1 MAQIS
6 MASLPAL
13 KDSYVQL
20 KTRMDKAVEDFR
32 KEMTS
37 TRTGRASVHMLDGVM
52 VEAYGS
58 QMPLNQLANVSAPE
72 PQLITV
78 QPWDVS
84 QIGAIEKAIRSGD
97 LGLNPMNDGKL
108 VRVPVPALTEDRRK
122 EMVKHLNRVLEEH
135 RTAVRNIRRDGNDS
149 IKKAMKDKKITED
162 EERGAME
169 HLQKLTDDEIKKME
183 EMAKGKEKA
192 FAPSWGVQFY
202 PQPASAGP
210 RSLDAWPRTEILPR
224 LGRILLER
232 LPHHIVELP
241 FHLESVAL
249 LFPHNRAPYQRLRRR
264 IAQIQYQRSFGV
276 RNPHHARA
284 QAAPAGRIRIHFR
297 PLCSPQRISHVEF
310 GRTRSHEGQP
320 FGLQR
325 LLDIGVD
332 PFLDQFAVEGSVLG
346 VQPCLTDGERMEPGE
361 IHRLIGFD
369 IDLLC
374 ECGGH
379 RQQPECE
386 HLHIR
391 RI

>member
-13 KDSYVQL
+13 KDSFVQL

-122 EMVKHLNRVLEEH
+122 EMVKHLHKVLEEH
-135 RTAVRNIRRDGNDS
+135 RTAVRNIRRDGNDV
-149 IKKAMKDKKITED
+149 IKKALKDKKITED

-169 HLQKLTDDEIKKME
+169 NLQKLTDDEIKKME
-183 EMAKGKEKA
+183 EMSKGKEKEVM
-192 FAPSWGVQFY
+192 S
-202 PQPASAGP
+202 
-210 RSLDAWPRTEILPR
+210 I
-224 LGRILLER
+224 
-232 LPHHIVELP
+232 
-241 FHLESVAL
+241 
-249 LFPHNRAPYQRLRRR
+249 
-264 IAQIQYQRSFGV
+264 
-276 RNPHHARA
+276 
-284 QAAPAGRIRIHFR
+284 
-297 PLCSPQRISHVEF
+297 
-310 GRTRSHEGQP
+310 
-320 FGLQR
+320 
-325 LLDIGVD
+325 
-332 PFLDQFAVEGSVLG
+332 
-346 VQPCLTDGERMEPGE
+346 
-361 IHRLIGFD
+361 
-369 IDLLC
+369 
-374 ECGGH
+374 
-379 RQQPECE
+379 
-386 HLHIR
+386 
-391 RI
+391 

>member
-13 KDSYVQL
+13 KDNYVQL
-20 KTRMDKAVEDFR
+20 KARMDKAVEDFR

-37 TRTGRASVHMLDGVM
+37 TRTGRASVHMLDGVL

-122 EMVKHLNRVLEEH
+122 EMVKHLNKVLEEH

-169 HLQKLTDDEIKKME
+169 HLQKLTDEEIRKME
-183 EMAKGKEKA
+183 EMAKGKEKEVM
-192 FAPSWGVQFY
+192 S
-202 PQPASAGP
+202 
-210 RSLDAWPRTEILPR
+210 I
-224 LGRILLER
+224 
-232 LPHHIVELP
+232 
-241 FHLESVAL
+241 
-249 LFPHNRAPYQRLRRR
+249 
-264 IAQIQYQRSFGV
+264 
-276 RNPHHARA
+276 
-284 QAAPAGRIRIHFR
+284 
-297 PLCSPQRISHVEF
+297 
-310 GRTRSHEGQP
+310 
-320 FGLQR
+320 
-325 LLDIGVD
+325 
-332 PFLDQFAVEGSVLG
+332 
-346 VQPCLTDGERMEPGE
+346 
-361 IHRLIGFD
+361 
-369 IDLLC
+369 
-374 ECGGH
+374 
-379 RQQPECE
+379 
-386 HLHIR
+386 
-391 RI
+391 